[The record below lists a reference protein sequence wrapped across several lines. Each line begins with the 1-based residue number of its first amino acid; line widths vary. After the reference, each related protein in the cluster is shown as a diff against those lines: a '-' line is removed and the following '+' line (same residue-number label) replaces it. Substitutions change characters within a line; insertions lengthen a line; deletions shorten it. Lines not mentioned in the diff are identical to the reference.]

1 MPRANEIKKGMVLNY
16 NGKLLLVKDID
27 IQSPTARGAA
37 TLYKMRFSDVRTG
50 LKVEERF
57 KGDDIVDTVTLTRR
71 YVDFSYVDGNEYV
84 FMDKEDYTPY
94 TFTKDQIEEELL
106 FMPEGGMPD
115 MQVLTWDGQLLALEL
130 PQTVDLEIVET
141 APGIKGASAS
151 ARNKPATL
159 STGLVIQVPEY
170 LSLAKK
176 FVSISKN
183 AVIWVVL
190 TNFSR
195 MQKRDS
201 SGCPFFNLLYQSSIL
216 RFLNTLRPQFS
227 LVD

>member
-183 AVIWVVL
+183 AVIWGVL